1 MKFIANV
8 VFALLLFLA
17 IPAVLAVNVTAQI
30 IRAAAEANA
39 AYEAKD

>member
-8 VFALLLFLA
+8 VFATLLFLA
-17 IPAVLAVNVTAQI
+17 IPAVLAANVTAQI
-30 IRAAAEANA
+30 IRAANA